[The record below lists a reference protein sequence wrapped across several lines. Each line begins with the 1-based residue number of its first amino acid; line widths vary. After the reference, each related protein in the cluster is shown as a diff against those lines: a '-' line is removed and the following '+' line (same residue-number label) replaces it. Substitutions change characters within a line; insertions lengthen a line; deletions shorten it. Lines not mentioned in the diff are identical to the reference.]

1 MATSSFQ
8 HTAVVRAEMRGSNH
22 SYNWSMNPKS
32 QGRLPRSG
40 RIMVSR
46 EWSPMQPIFHLHVSP
61 GIHPVGWISVS
72 GCTSR
77 VSGRCAQPG
86 YSLWPQATTPPQWS
100 GVAHH
105 CTLALVIPPVA
116 LGVAQPRVGP
126 PLVGTRPGG
135 PPAPPRQG
143 TPTLSVAPP
152 HPFLLLL
159 APLPPP
165 LPSTALTPTPI
176 TPPTT
181 IVVALPT
188 CLASSTPPTL
198 TATVA
203 TTPRSV

>member
-126 PLVGTRPGG
+126 PLVGTP
-135 PPAPPRQG
+135 
-143 TPTLSVAPP
+143 
-152 HPFLLLL
+152 
-159 APLPPP
+159 
-165 LPSTALTPTPI
+165 
-176 TPPTT
+176 
-181 IVVALPT
+181 
-188 CLASSTPPTL
+188 
-198 TATVA
+198 
-203 TTPRSV
+203 

>member
-86 YSLWPQATTPPQWS
+86 YSSWPQATSPPRWLPELS
-100 GVAHH
+100 HRPWFPLPWLLAAPRGGVKS
-105 CTLALVIPPVA
+105 
-116 LGVAQPRVGP
+116 PRV
-126 PLVGTRPGG
+126 V
-135 PPAPPRQG
+135 
-143 TPTLSVAPP
+143 
-152 HPFLLLL
+152 
-159 APLPPP
+159 PPP
-165 LPSTALTPTPI
+165 LSPS
-176 TPPTT
+176 
-181 IVVALPT
+181 
-188 CLASSTPPTL
+188 
-198 TATVA
+198 
-203 TTPRSV
+203 PRSSSSSSFDCSYSYS

>member
-126 PLVGTRPGG
+126 PLVGARPGG
-135 PPAPPRQG
+135 PPAPLRQG

-152 HPFLLLL
+152 
-159 APLPPP
+159 PLS
-165 LPSTALTPTPI
+165 PS
-176 TPPTT
+176 
-181 IVVALPT
+181 
-188 CLASSTPPTL
+188 
-198 TATVA
+198 
-203 TTPRSV
+203 PRSSSSSSSFDCSYSYSYYSSNYYCCCSSYLSRFFYSSDSYCDCCYYSA

>member
-1 MATSSFQ
+1 
-8 HTAVVRAEMRGSNH
+8 MRIPFSQDSIRWPPRRFNTQQWSVPRCGDSNH
-22 SYNWSMNPKS
+22 SDNWSMNAKS

-126 PLVGTRPGG
+126 PLVGARPGG

-152 HPFLLLL
+152 
-159 APLPPP
+159 PLS
-165 LPSTALTPTPI
+165 PS
-176 TPPTT
+176 
-181 IVVALPT
+181 
-188 CLASSTPPTL
+188 
-198 TATVA
+198 
-203 TTPRSV
+203 PRSSSSSSSFDCSYSYSYYSSNY

>member
-8 HTAVVRAEMRGSNH
+8 HTAVVRAEMRGSSH

-126 PLVGTRPGG
+126 PLVGARPGG

-152 HPFLLLL
+152 
-159 APLPPP
+159 PLS
-165 LPSTALTPTPI
+165 PS
-176 TPPTT
+176 
-181 IVVALPT
+181 
-188 CLASSTPPTL
+188 
-198 TATVA
+198 
-203 TTPRSV
+203 PRSSSSSSSFDCSYSYSYYSSNYYCCCSSYLSRFFYSSDSYCDCCYYSA

>member
-86 YSLWPQATTPPQWS
+86 YSLWPQATPPPQWS

-116 LGVAQPRVGP
+116 SEWPSHGWDPPWWVPSRVVPPPHPGKEHQPCR
-126 PLVGTRPGG
+126 L
-135 PPAPPRQG
+135 
-143 TPTLSVAPP
+143 PP